1 MKRQTIKRLVRLL
14 LPFGRPL
21 RGRFSIRPHTTIRP
35 PPQRQ
40 RFPRCSTGAAD
51 GSWGGD
57 RVPGTCTSC
66 AAILKCP
73 AYHQKS
79 SCLLSK
85 IYVLTTCWT
94 RHISPPNGLPDPYL
108 HKSSR
113 CLFSECLIIR
123 YFYKRA
129 LLDVRYTST
138 PEVWLA

>member
-14 LPFGRPL
+14 LPFDRPL
-21 RGRFSIRPHTTIRP
+21 RSRFSIRTHATIRP
-35 PPQRQ
+35 PPHRQ
-40 RFPRCSTGAAD
+40 HFPRSGAGAVD

-57 RVPGTCTSC
+57 RVPGTCASC
-66 AAILKCP
+66 AAILQCP
-73 AYHQKS
+73 AYHRNS
-79 SCLLSK
+79 SHLLSRT
-85 IYVLTTCWT
+85 YVSATCWT
-94 RHISPPNGLPDPYL
+94 RHIPPPNGHPAPYP

-123 YFYKRA
+123 HFCKRA